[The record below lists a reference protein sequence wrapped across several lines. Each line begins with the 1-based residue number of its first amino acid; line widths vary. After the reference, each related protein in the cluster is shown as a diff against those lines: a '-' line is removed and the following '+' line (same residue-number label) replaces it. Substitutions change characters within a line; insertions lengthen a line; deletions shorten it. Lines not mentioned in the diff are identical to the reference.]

1 MCVDGCFPKGPYKGV
16 LLFIVSIGAIYGI
29 YLLAVCVVKNKN
41 TESWVY
47 FMEKLYE
54 QINYN
59 NREDLYCMSD
69 QLKGILNTLKR
80 VFPQNLKR
88 YCCKHIYANL
98 K

>member
-1 MCVDGCFPKGPYKGV
+1 MCFDGRFPKGPYKGV

-29 YLLAVCVVKNKN
+29 YLLAACVVKNKN

-54 QINYN
+54 QINCN
-59 NREDLYCMSD
+59 NREDLYCMSN